1 MKITTDVK
9 ISDNSTARQGYTISN
24 AFSYGIQAQIQ
35 KLISY
40 LDTDKKIVDWESVLE
55 TGVEGSCK
63 KFRLYGK

>member
-24 AFSYGIQAQIQ
+24 AFSYGIQAHIQ

-40 LDTDKKIVDWESVLE
+40 LDIEKKIINWESVLE
-55 TGVEGSCK
+55 AGVEGSCK

>member
-40 LDTDKKIVDWESVLE
+40 LDNEKKIINWEGVIVA
-55 TGVEGSCK
+55 GVEGSCK